1 MTMPVERTRALRQA
15 GELLQ
20 ELQARQVLP
29 QDIRVR
35 LKGVLR
41 HYPQEWQPH
50 LMAEEWQRCG
60 TSAFGLAL
68 EPGRPDPLQV
78 FELPSR

>member
-1 MTMPVERTRALRQA
+1 MTTPDERTRALRQA

-20 ELQARQVLP
+20 ELQERQDLP

-41 HYPQEWQPH
+41 HYPQEWQLH
-50 LMAEEWQRCG
+50 LMAEEWQRLG
-60 TSAFGLAL
+60 ASAFGLGL
-68 EPGRPDPLQV
+68 EPNRPDPLHA
-78 FELPSR
+78 LKLRSH